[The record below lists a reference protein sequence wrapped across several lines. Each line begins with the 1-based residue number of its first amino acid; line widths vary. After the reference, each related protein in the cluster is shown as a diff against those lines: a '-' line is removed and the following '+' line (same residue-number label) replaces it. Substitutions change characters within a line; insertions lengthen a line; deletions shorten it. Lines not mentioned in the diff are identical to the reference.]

1 MKFIKDDGTIVYKLT
16 DFGAAR
22 ELQDD
27 QQFVSLYGTEEYLH
41 PDMYERA
48 VLRKPVGKTF
58 GATVDLWSIGVT
70 LYHVATGNL
79 PFRPFGGRRNKET
92 MYHITTKKASGVI
105 SGVQTSEN
113 GPIQWN
119 RELPNTCLLSAGI
132 KKHVTPLLAGY
143 ERKTSTP
150 GGNRDWH
157 ESCTVVLPKLN
168 QKK

>member
-1 MKFIKDDGTIVYKLT
+1 MRNKSCSAPLPRRDLKPGNIMKFIKDDGTIVYKLT

-79 PFRPFGGRRNKET
+79 PFRPFGGRRDAIC
-92 MYHITTKKASGVI
+92 HVPRSCH
-105 SGVQTSEN
+105 
-113 GPIQWN
+113 GPLQ
-119 RELPNTCLLSAGI
+119 
-132 KKHVTPLLAGY
+132 
-143 ERKTSTP
+143 
-150 GGNRDWH
+150 
-157 ESCTVVLPKLN
+157 CT
-168 QKK
+168 

>member
-79 PFRPFGGRRNKET
+79 PFRPFGGRRDAVC
-92 MYHITTKKASGVI
+92 HS
-105 SGVQTSEN
+105 
-113 GPIQWN
+113 
-119 RELPNTCLLSAGI
+119 
-132 KKHVTPLLAGY
+132 HVTHVMDIDSLSLLDDDCEGSFFLVEIVQA
-143 ERKTSTP
+143 
-150 GGNRDWH
+150 
-157 ESCTVVLPKLN
+157 
-168 QKK
+168 